1 MKMGVLNMSNDLKK
15 LKELKGLAK
24 MVSRKDVHEVMR
36 KIRETVE
43 KGDLLDLIET
53 VPERH
58 YKKVEEILVQY
69 IVPKPNNQAPER
81 LSR

>member
-1 MKMGVLNMSNDLKK
+1 MSTDLKK

-24 MVSRKDVHEVMR
+24 MVNRRDVHEVMR

-43 KGDLLDLIET
+43 RGDLLDLIET

-69 IVPKPNNQAPER
+69 IASKNNNQPPER